1 MTQGPRRRFWY
12 EGFIGLRYLRASPRR
27 GFVSLIAGIAIVG
40 LALGV
45 AVLIVVLSVMNGFE
59 EVLRTRILSLTAHA
73 TISGLE
79 GRLPHWRADL
89 EKLGSFPGINAVAP
103 YIEEQGMMIHGGKSS
118 GVLLRGVVPRE
129 EERVV
134 DLNSHLQSG
143 QLSDLVPGSYRTILG
158 SALAEELGA
167 HVGDR
172 VVLMVAQ
179 GDVTPLGV
187 LPRMRAF
194 VVSGIL
200 SVGMYEFDRR
210 IVLVAMPDAARLLRM
225 DDDVTGIR
233 LSLADMYAAPRMAHA
248 AAVAI
253 GGGVQV
259 QDWTGEHVNFFRSIA
274 ITKRILFVILSLMV
288 AVASFNIVSTM
299 VMVVKTKRRDIAIL
313 RTFGSAPSSV
323 LAIFVVQG
331 SLIGLLGIAGGV
343 LLGVLVSV
351 NLQELVHGLEHV
363 VGFKFLDARVYFMS
377 DLPAR
382 VHLLDVLRICGFAF
396 VLACLSTIY
405 PAARAARLLP
415 AESLRND

>member
-1 MTQGPRRRFWY
+1 MKRFWY

-27 GFVSLIAGIAIVG
+27 GFVSLIAGIAIAG
-40 LALGV
+40 LGLGV
-45 AVLIVVLSVMNGFE
+45 AVLVVVLSVMNGFE

-73 TISGLE
+73 TITGLE
-79 GRLPHWRADL
+79 GRLPHWRPDV
-89 EKLGSFPGINAVAP
+89 EKLNAFPGINGVAP
-103 YIEEQGMMIHGGKSS
+103 YIEEQGMMIRGSKSS
-118 GVLLRGVVPRE
+118 GVLLRGVVPE
-129 EERVV
+129 AEQRVV
-134 DLNSHLQSG
+134 DLNAHLQG
-143 QLSDLVPGSYRTILG
+143 GTLSDLAPGGYRIVLG

-172 VVLMVAQ
+172 VVLLVAQ

-194 VVSGIL
+194 TVSGIL
-200 SVGMYEFDRR
+200 SVGMYEYDRR
-210 IVLVAMPDAARLLRM
+210 IALVSMTDAAKLLRM
-225 DDDVTGIR
+225 GDEVTGIR
-233 LSLADMYAAPRMAHA
+233 LNLADMYAAPRMAHA

-288 AVASFNIVSTM
+288 AVAAFNIVSTM

-313 RTFGSAPSSV
+313 RTFGSSPSSILSV
-323 LAIFVVQG
+323 FVVQG
-331 SLIGLLGIAGGV
+331 SLIGLLGILAGV
-343 LLGVLVSV
+343 LLGVILSA
-351 NLQELVHGLEHV
+351 NLQDLVHGLEHV

-382 VHLLDVLRICGFAF
+382 VHVSDVLRICAFAF
-396 VLACLSTIY
+396 VLACISTIY
-405 PAARAARLLP
+405 PAVRAARLLP